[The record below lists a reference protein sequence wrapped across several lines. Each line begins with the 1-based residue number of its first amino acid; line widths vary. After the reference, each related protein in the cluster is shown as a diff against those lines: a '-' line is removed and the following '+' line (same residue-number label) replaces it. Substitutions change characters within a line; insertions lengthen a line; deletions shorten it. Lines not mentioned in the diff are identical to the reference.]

1 MRQNILLLEDDKEL
15 ADLISRFLDQNGFE
29 VLKLTSI
36 REFKATS
43 STLHPALVICD
54 IMLPDGDGFK
64 LFPLLKKHFSC
75 PIFFLTALDSD
86 HSQIKGLNLGADD
99 YLIKPI
105 RPELLLARIN
115 SALRLKGVG
124 SIVKVLG
131 PLTLD
136 TAQRRLYLNHLSLH
150 LNDDETHLFELFFQ
164 AYPTPLS
171 RENLFREIIGR
182 EYDGLD
188 RAADLKVS
196 RLRKKIRTHGLK
208 GLDIISIRGEGYL
221 IQIPTVP
228 HA

>member
-1 MRQNILLLEDDKEL
+1 MKQNILLIEDDKEL

-36 REFKATS
+36 REFKATCS
-43 STLHPALVICD
+43 ILRPDLIICD

-64 LFPLLKKHFSC
+64 LFPLLKKHFNC

-86 HSQIKGLNLGADD
+86 HSQIKGLNIGADD

-105 RPELLLARIN
+105 HPELLLARIN
-115 SALRLKGVG
+115 STLRLKGMGNVT
-124 SIVKVLG
+124 KVLG

-136 TAQRRLYLNHLSLH
+136 TAQRQLHFNHLSLH
-150 LNDDETHLFELFFQ
+150 LNDDETHLFELFIQ

-171 RENLFREIIGR
+171 RENLFREVIGR

-208 GLDIISIRGEGYL
+208 GLDIISVRGEGYL

-228 HA
+228 NA